1 MDTEH
6 AYIHVLE
13 AELIYAQET
22 IRRVREDLDRSHRA
36 WMQDCAY
43 CGRPTVFESG
53 KMGVRVGV
61 NDFTCIVGYCENMYC
76 RECYVTADARLDPDT
91 LYVEGVC
98 HVHRHAKN

>member
-1 MDTEH
+1 MDIEH

-13 AELIYAQET
+13 AELIHAQET
-22 IRRVREDLDRSHRA
+22 IRRVREDLDRCHRA
-36 WMQDCAY
+36 WMQDCAC

-53 KMGVRVGV
+53 KMGVRMGV
-61 NDFTCIVGYCENMYC
+61 NDFTCIVGDCENMYC

-91 LYVEGVC
+91 LYVEGAC